1 MSSKFCING
10 TIDPST
16 TDEFASVLISMN
28 VGEILLGVI
37 LLVGCCFSIIP
48 QHIKIIKTKSVVGL
62 SFLWMFLGNINQ
74 FAGFINMFVLKFPQ
88 IQACSVV
95 GLNECGPSLLSL
107 FQSFGIWL
115 FSFPIYILYLIYA
128 PNDLKL
134 IEESSSKNLS
144 SAKKEYRYAQLFF
157 LILVMFLSSVILVVG
172 ILVSDIVGTCTH
184 TTYIF
189 GYSMGILSTIVTFVQ
204 WSPQIYKTIR
214 DKAVGSFSIIMLS
227 IQGPGSLINL
237 YYLIFVS
244 EESVSTWL
252 AYLCSSVQIFILLGL
267 LIFFDRRNKRIAREL
282 KESSFEEQDI
292 HSGSPNQSV
301 LNYKETHPLIY
312 KQSPSLL
319 PKQQQNDKSSTTA
332 SNQNQ
337 NQQSTNH
344 SILNSTFNS
353 SYHEENIREEYSEI

>member
-1 MSSKFCING
+1 MSSKYCING

-16 TDEFASVLISMN
+16 TEEFEGVIVDMN
-28 VGEILLGVI
+28 IGGVLLGI
-37 LLVGCCFSIIP
+37 FLLVGCCFSIIP
-48 QHIKIIKTKSVVGL
+48 QHIKIVKTKSVVGL

-74 FAGFINMFVLKFPQ
+74 FSGFINMFVLKFPQ
-88 IQACSVV
+88 VQACSTL
-95 GLNECGPSLLSL
+95 GFARCGPSLLSL

-115 FSFPIYILYLIYA
+115 FSFPIYILYLIFA
-128 PNDLKL
+128 PNDLKF
-134 IEESSSKNLS
+134 IEKTSLKDLS
-144 SAKKEYRYAQLFF
+144 SARKEYRLAQLFF
-157 LILVMFLSSVILVVG
+157 LMLVMFLSSIILVVG

-189 GYSMGILSTIVTFVQ
+189 GYGMGMLSTIITFVQ

-214 DKAVGSFSIIMLS
+214 DKAVGSFSIIMLC

-244 EESVSTWL
+244 KESVSTWL

-282 KESSFEEQDI
+282 KESSIEEQDI

-301 LNYKETHPLIY
+301 LNYKETHPLLFT
-312 KQSPSLL
+312 QSPSL
-319 PKQQQNDKSSTTA
+319 KSQQQNNNNNNNNNS

-337 NQQSTNH
+337 SKNH
-344 SILNSTFNS
+344 SILNSSFNS
-353 SYHEENIREEYSEI
+353 SYHEENDREEYSDQI